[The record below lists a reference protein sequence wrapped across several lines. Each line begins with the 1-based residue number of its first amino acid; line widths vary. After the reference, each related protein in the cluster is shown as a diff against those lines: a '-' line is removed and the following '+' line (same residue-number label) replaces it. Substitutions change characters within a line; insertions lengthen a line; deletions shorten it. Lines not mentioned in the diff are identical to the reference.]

1 MYKKIS
7 NKDLEFSKILNEYL
21 EVERSNPVFSNKLN
35 FLKLELEELSNK
47 FEEKDF
53 KYTTDELEKYIYM
66 DRKYPYEDI
75 YSK

>member
-21 EVERSNPVFSNKLN
+21 EVERSNPVFSNK
-35 FLKLELEELSNK
+35 

-53 KYTTDELEKYIYM
+53 KYTTDELEKYICM